1 MSPSADTA
9 ASQWLEQ
16 LATMRAAI
24 AELKLPKSNG
34 DSKDLSYENEYDLDD
49 DDLSPASGSDD
60 IWDIISDEDEDDFS
74 ESQDSASAYH
84 QAGPED
90 AGNAKGTRG
99 WLSDCCADVASR
111 GSGLDAD
118 TLEEQITAVL
128 ASDSSDDELQ
138 MTLADILSF
147 DELEQTILWTFV
159 KSRARRAVATARS

>member
-24 AELKLPKSNG
+24 AELKLPKTNG
-34 DSKDLSYENEYDLDD
+34 DSKDLSYENDYDLDD

-60 IWDIISDEDEDDFS
+60 IWDIISDEDENDFS
-74 ESQDSASAYH
+74 EESHDAASAY
-84 QAGPED
+84 QEEEA
-90 AGNAKGTRG
+90 ANAKGSRG
-99 WLSDCCADVASR
+99 WLSDCCVDVASR

-147 DELEQTILWTFV
+147 DELELVSDII
-159 KSRARRAVATARS
+159 KHRK